1 MDSPDDLPSSHTNS
15 LKNDQD
21 PSPSRLPVTED
32 EKHGW
37 DVDIPDGGLRAWLVV
52 LGVCMLKLD

>member
-1 MDSPDDLPSSHTNS
+1 MNSPDDLPSSRKNN
-15 LKNDQD
+15 LKDDQD
-21 PSPSRLPVTED
+21 QSRLTEN